1 MHSLLNSPPRSA
13 HSFPAGRNGTFLA
26 AVSLSLV
33 LLHVSFG
40 APATA
45 PVNWQSAERA
55 KLLAGVSAL
64 PKLGAPGPIA
74 LWGSSA
80 FPVVATGGEDGK
92 AETALAGA
100 AGFEKG
106 RIVLFG
112 HNSYLA
118 PDAGNDAS
126 VGALLLNAVKWST
139 QKQKPRIGTNDTKSA
154 AYLAAKGFAVKK
166 LAGGPEKKAL
176 HDFDV
181 LVLNAQSITAEAEG
195 RDVLDFVKNG
205 GGLVAGMTGW
215 AFESTSGGK
224 RLNTANTL
232 NVALAAAGIAFT
244 EAGVGKARDFSP
256 RTDLPSL
263 MNAQLALDAMLRSQK
278 GGAAL
283 TPDEFAQGSSAIQI
297 ALAAQ
302 PLGRSAFQ
310 AAAIATLATGSPVV
324 PTEKKPL
331 TQAKDAIARNRL
343 GIETRILKM
352 APAADSKAHPAA
364 KEFPGVA
371 PADAP
376 RVTRDVAIDP
386 NIPDWTSTGL
396 WVNGGDPVT
405 VKVPAAMAGK
415 GFAVRIGCH
424 TDSLYHLDKWE
435 RAPEITRSVPIE
447 TEVTVAA
454 NAFGGL
460 VFIEVPGRAAGG
472 QGFNVNLAGAIE
484 APLFVLGRDDDAKWN
499 STIKHR
505 KAPWAEFV
513 CDKVIL
519 CCPTENARHVTNPKE
534 LMQFWTKVVDAQD
547 EISNQAKDRKRP
559 ERIVCDVQ
567 ISAGYMHSGYPIMV
581 PVSAADEMVTF
592 NKQKAPGWGY
602 YHELGHNHQRGDF
615 TFEGTGEVTNNVLG
629 MYVFEYVL
637 GRDPLTGHGAIAPAK
652 LAEHISAIKKAGNK
666 FELWKKEPFLA
677 LTTYI
682 QLVQGFGWESWRAYL
697 HSFADPSFG
706 PAPKNDDEK
715 RDQFLVR
722 YSKITKKNL
731 ADFFD
736 FWGIP
741 VSSSAKAEVGKLE
754 RWMPKGLN

>member
-1 MHSLLNSPPRSA
+1 MRLLIPC
-13 HSFPAGRNGTFLA
+13 
-26 AVSLSLV
+26 LSLV
-33 LLHVSFG
+33 IIHVG
-40 APATA
+40 IAAPLAPVAPNARPATGVQPA
-45 PVNWQSAERA
+45 ANWQPAERA
-55 KLLAGVSAL
+55 KLLTGVSTL
-64 PKLGAPGPIA
+64 PKLGAPGPVAI
-74 LWGSSA
+74 WGAAA
-80 FPVVATGGEDGK
+80 FPVIATGGEEGK
-92 AETALAGA
+92 VETALVAA

-118 PDAGNDAS
+118 PEGANEAG
-126 VGALLLNAVKWST
+126 VGALLVNAVKWGT
-139 QKQKPRIGTNDTKSA
+139 QKQKPRVGTNDAKSA
-154 AYLAAKGFAVKK
+154 AFLTAKGFTVKK
-166 LAGGPEKKAL
+166 LAGGPEKKNI
-176 HDFDV
+176 HEFDV
-181 LVLNAQSITAEAEG
+181 LVLNAQGVTGETDG
-195 RDVLDFVKNG
+195 RDALDFVKNG

-215 AFESTSGGK
+215 AFEQTSGGK
-224 RLNTANTL
+224 RLNTGNTL
-232 NVALAAAGIAFT
+232 NIALAAAGIAFT
-244 EAGVGKARDFSP
+244 DAGIGKDKEFSP
-256 RTDLPSL
+256 RTDLPPL
-263 MNAQLALDAMLRSQK
+263 MNAQFALDAMLRSQK

-283 TPDEFAQGSSAIQI
+283 TPEEFAQGSSAIQL

-302 PLGRSAFQ
+302 PPGRSAFQ
-310 AAAIATLATGSPVV
+310 VAALATLAGGSPVV

-331 TQAKDAIARNRL
+331 TQAKDAAARNRL

-352 APAADSKAHPAA
+352 AAAADIKAHPAA
-364 KEFPGVA
+364 KEFPGLA
-371 PADAP
+371 PADAQ
-376 RVTRDVAIDP
+376 RVTREVAIHP
-386 NIPDWTSTGL
+386 NIPGRTSTGL
-396 WVNGGDPVT
+396 WVNAGDQLT
-405 VKVPAAMAGK
+405 VKVPAAIAGK
-415 GFAVRIGCH
+415 GFSVRIGCH
-424 TDSLYHLDKWE
+424 SDTLYHLDKWE

-447 TEVTVAA
+447 AEVTVAA

-460 VFIEVPGRAAGG
+460 VFIEVPDKAKGMPD
-472 QGFNVNLAGAIE
+472 FNVTIAGAIE
-484 APLFVLGRDDDAKWN
+484 APLFVLGKDDDAKWN
-499 STIKHR
+499 STIKLR
-505 KAPWAEFV
+505 KAPWTEFA

-519 CCPTENARHVTNPKE
+519 CCPTENARHVTNPTE
-534 LMQFWTKVVDAQD
+534 LMNFWTRVVDAQD

-581 PVSAADEMVTF
+581 PVSAADEMITF

-629 MYVFEYVL
+629 MYVIEYVL
-637 GRDPLTGHGAIAPAK
+637 GKDPQTGHGAISPKK
-652 LAEHISAIKKAGNK
+652 LEEHINLIRRAGDK
-666 FELWKKEPFLA
+666 FSIWKKEPFVA

-731 ADFFD
+731 GDFFD

-741 VSSSAKAEVGKLE
+741 VSSSAKAEVAKFDK
-754 RWMPKGLN
+754 WMPKGLN